1 MAVALAVFAPKVES
15 ALSGAGWQA
24 NGSQSVQARTLIVSA
39 DDDVIALEHTLELYR
54 GIPDA
59 ELAVVPG
66 TSHVLILEKPQ
77 LVARLVLDFLT
88 TDPVE
93 TRVPIRRRT

>member
-1 MAVALAVFAPKVES
+1 M
-15 ALSGAGWQA
+15 
-24 NGSQSVQARTLIVSA
+24 QARTLIVSA

-66 TSHVLILEKPQ
+66 TSHVLILEKPE

-88 TDPVE
+88 TDPVP
-93 TRVPIRRRT
+93 TRVPIRRR